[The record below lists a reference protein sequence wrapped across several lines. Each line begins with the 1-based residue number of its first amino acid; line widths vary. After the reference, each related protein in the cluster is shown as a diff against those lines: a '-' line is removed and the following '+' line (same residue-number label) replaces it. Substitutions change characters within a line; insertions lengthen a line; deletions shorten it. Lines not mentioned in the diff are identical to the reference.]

1 MESFA
6 QPDMGIV
13 ATESYRRGVANVILL
28 ALEARGLT
36 PSDEARERITSC
48 RTLYQ
53 LDVWVRRVATAES
66 MDDLFR

>member
-1 MESFA
+1 MESLA

-13 ATESYRRGVANVILL
+13 ATEFHRRGVANVILL

-36 PSDEARERITSC
+36 PSDEARERITGC
-48 RTLYQ
+48 RTLDQ
-53 LDVWVRRVATAES
+53 LNLWVRRAATAES